1 MLVAAGRWSSF
12 EGAFL
17 ANAFWVQLR
26 RRRIHPHHCR
36 SVLVCSVP
44 PFNCLWESHTRRK
57 EGGGIMVGQRRRT
70 KPRNDD
76 KNLKENG
83 GEDGEASLYDVH
95 NISRY
100 LTPSLCLQNLPGQ

>member
-36 SVLVCSVP
+36 SVLFCSVP
-44 PFNCLWESHTRRK
+44 PFNCLWESQEGRK
-57 EGGGIMVGQRRRT
+57 EGRGIMGGQRRRT
-70 KPRNDD
+70 KPKNDD
-76 KNLKENG
+76 KNLKEMEEKTG
-83 GEDGEASLYDVH
+83 K
-95 NISRY
+95 
-100 LTPSLCLQNLPGQ
+100 LPYTTFTTFRDI